1 MIVVFSGTTEGR
13 RLSSRLAAEGAAVTV
28 CVATGYGAAEQGAA
42 PGLTVHTGR
51 MEAGEMAALLAGAAL
66 CVDATHPYARQ
77 ASENI
82 RAACRR
88 AGVPCLRLLRPAS
101 PLPPGAL
108 AAPDAPAAARL
119 LEGTEGGV
127 LLTTGTKELP
137 AFVGL
142 GGARLYPRVLP
153 THEALDACAA
163 AGIPARNIIAM
174 QGPFTQALNEALL
187 YQYGARWF
195 VTKDG
200 GAPGGFAEKAAAA
213 RAAGAQLVVIRRP
226 EAEAD
231 GVSYEQALE
240 ACRKAVQRCRT
251 DPGSP

>member
-82 RAACRR
+82 RAACRQ

-119 LEGTEGGV
+119 LEGTKGGI
-127 LLTTGTKELP
+127 LLATGTKELP
-137 AFVGL
+137 AFAGL

-153 THEALDACAA
+153 THAALDACAA
-163 AGIPARNIIAM
+163 AGI
-174 QGPFTQALNEALL
+174 
-187 YQYGARWF
+187 RWF

-226 EAEAD
+226 EVKVD

-240 ACRKAVQRCRT
+240 ACRKAVQRCRI

>member
-13 RLSSRLAAEGAAVTV
+13 RLSHQLAAEGVAVTV
-28 CVATGYGAAEQGAA
+28 CVATEYGAAEQGTA
-42 PGLTVHTGR
+42 PGLAVHTGR
-51 MEAGEMAALLAGAAL
+51 MEAGEMAALLRGAAL

-82 RAACRR
+82 REACAL
-88 AGVPCLRLLRPAS
+88 AGVGYLRLLRPAS
-101 PLPPGAL
+101 PLPGDAL
-108 AAPDAPAAARL
+108 TAPDAPAAARL

-127 LLTTGTKELP
+127 LLATGMKELP
-137 AFVGL
+137 AFAHL
-142 GGARLYPRVLP
+142 GGARLFARVLP
-153 THEALDACAA
+153 TLDACAA

-187 YQYGARWF
+187 KQYEARWF

-213 RAAGAQLVVIRRP
+213 RAAGARLVVIRRP
-226 EAEAD
+226 EEETD
-231 GVSYEQALE
+231 GLSYEQALD
-240 ACRKAVQRCRT
+240 ACRKAV
-251 DPGSP
+251 DPCKRSP

>member
-1 MIVVFSGTTEGR
+1 MNLVSKFFKFTIPSIVSMWIFSLYTMVDGIFIALGVGSHALGAVN
-13 RLSSRLAAEGAAVTV
+13 LSMPFVSLIFTIGI
-28 CVATGYGAAEQGAA
+28 
-42 PGLTVHTGR
+42 
-51 MEAGEMAALLAGAAL
+51 LLA
-66 CVDATHPYARQ
+66 
-77 ASENI
+77 
-82 RAACRR
+82 
-88 AGVPCLRLLRPAS
+88 
-101 PLPPGAL
+101 
-108 AAPDAPAAARL
+108 
-119 LEGTEGGV
+119 
-127 LLTTGTKELP
+127 TGTKELP
-137 AFVGL
+137 AFAGL

-187 YQYGARWF
+187 HQYGACWF

-226 EAEAD
+226 EVKVD

>member
-1 MIVVFSGTTEGR
+1 MELLCVFAA
-13 RLSSRLAAEGAAVTV
+13 LAAVFLFSAFLTLKCGLHSALAPLTALAVAV
-28 CVATGYGAAEQGAA
+28 FW
-42 PGLTVHTGR
+42 LTVWG
-51 MEAGEMAALLAGAAL
+51 MAGPLLAGAWL
-66 CVDATHPYARQ
+66 LYA
-77 ASENI
+77 
-82 RAACRR
+82 
-88 AGVPCLRLLRPAS
+88 
-101 PLPPGAL
+101 
-108 AAPDAPAAARL
+108 
-119 LEGTEGGV
+119 
-127 LLTTGTKELP
+127 
-137 AFVGL
+137 AFAGL
-142 GGARLYPRVLP
+142 GGVRLYPRVLP

-187 YQYGARWF
+187 HQYGARWF

-213 RAAGAQLVVIRRP
+213 HAAGAQLVVIRRP
-226 EAEAD
+226 EVKVD

>member
-82 RAACRR
+82 RAACRQ
-88 AGVPCLRLLRPAS
+88 AGVPCLAAAAPGQPPAS
-101 PLPPGAL
+101 RRPGR
-108 AAPDAPAAARL
+108 PRRPGGGPAAGGDRGGIL
-119 LEGTEGGV
+119 LA
-127 LLTTGTKELP
+127 TGTKELP
-137 AFVGL
+137 AFAGL

-163 AGIPARNIIAM
+163 AGIRPGTSSPCR
-174 QGPFTQALNEALL
+174 GPS
-187 YQYGARWF
+187 
-195 VTKDG
+195 
-200 GAPGGFAEKAAAA
+200 P
-213 RAAGAQLVVIRRP
+213 RR
-226 EAEAD
+226 
-231 GVSYEQALE
+231 
-240 ACRKAVQRCRT
+240 
-251 DPGSP
+251 

>member
-13 RLSSRLAAEGAAVTV
+13 QLSHQLAAEGVAVTV
-28 CVATGYGAAEQGAA
+28 CVATEYGAAEQGTA
-42 PGLTVHTGR
+42 PGLAVRTGR
-51 MEAGEMAALLAGAAL
+51 MEAGEMAALLRGAAL

-82 RAACRR
+82 RDACAL
-88 AGVPCLRLLRPAS
+88 AGVGYLRLLRPAS
-101 PLPPGAL
+101 PLPGDAL
-108 AAPDAPAAARL
+108 TAPDAPAAARL

-127 LLTTGTKELP
+127 LLATGMKELP
-137 AFVGL
+137 AFAHL
-142 GGARLYPRVLP
+142 GGERLFARVLP
-153 THEALDACAA
+153 THAALDACAA

-187 YQYGARWF
+187 KQYGVRWF

-213 RAAGAQLVVIRRP
+213 RAAGARLVVIRRP
-226 EAEAD
+226 EEETD
-231 GVSYEQALE
+231 GLSYEQALD
-240 ACRKAVQRCRT
+240 ACRKAV
-251 DPGSP
+251 DPCKRSR

>member
-1 MIVVFSGTTEGR
+1 MRGR
-13 RLSSRLAAEGAAVTV
+13 HPSLCPAGQREHPGRLPAGGRPLPAA
-28 CVATGYGAAEQGAA
+28 AA
-42 PGLTVHTGR
+42 PG
-51 MEAGEMAALLAGAAL
+51 
-66 CVDATHPYARQ
+66 Q
-77 ASENI
+77 
-82 RAACRR
+82 
-88 AGVPCLRLLRPAS
+88 

-119 LEGTEGGV
+119 LEGTEGGI
-127 LLTTGTKELP
+127 LLATGTKELP
-137 AFVGL
+137 AFAGL

-187 YQYGARWF
+187 HQYGASWF

-226 EAEAD
+226 EMEAD

>member
-1 MIVVFSGTTEGR
+1 MRGR
-13 RLSSRLAAEGAAVTV
+13 HPPLCPAGQREHPGRLPAGGRPLPAA
-28 CVATGYGAAEQGAA
+28 AA
-42 PGLTVHTGR
+42 PGQ
-51 MEAGEMAALLAGAAL
+51 
-66 CVDATHPYARQ
+66 P
-77 ASENI
+77 
-82 RAACRR
+82 
-88 AGVPCLRLLRPAS
+88 PAS
-101 PLPPGAL
+101 RRPGR
-108 AAPDAPAAARL
+108 PDAPAAARL
-119 LEGTEGGV
+119 LEGTEGGI
-127 LLTTGTKELP
+127 LLATGTKELP
-137 AFVGL
+137 AFAGL

-187 YQYGARWF
+187 HQYGARWF

-226 EAEAD
+226 EVKVD